1 MYELNVRKLIL
12 TVSILAIFAGSLVP
26 LSPLRA
32 AAQSSENC
40 PANLTLKLGLYG
52 GSPNSYNMLTALP
65 VAGVVDSLLQYYQ
78 MYPPPSITGQLDY
91 NESIISGYSHNS
103 NYTQWIFNVTPG
115 LKWSNGQAVTPNDII
130 NTYSQSFAL
139 NSTVDFVNAAAELSS
154 IKAIN
159 ATAAEFNLNKSDAVF
174 PERVA
179 SSLFTPIMPQNFIQ
193 HGPSFDG
200 FGIVNNAVGPFYST
214 NYSAGTTQGVFLRNP
229 YFNPLPNACELQVQY
244 FESDSQIPT
253 YIQSGALD
261 FGPIPP
267 ASASTMMNSPN
278 VHIIDEKGL
287 IPEMVTYNVT
297 KYPYNMTAFRQAL
310 IYGANLSE
318 ISQKGDQGYGQTAY
332 NSQGG
337 IPPEA
342 TKWYSSAQTTYSYN
356 PSMAMSLLQSIGIK
370 KGSDGH
376 LQFPNGTDITL
387 TVWYDNSF
395 AENAVAMGA
404 LQGDWQSLGFN
415 VVLNPAALGT
425 LIQDS
430 YANTNN
436 INSAMIYFKSYGAI
450 YGYAWTAGLK
460 SYLIDVPFNAPPSW
474 EGPPGSTADNQYNGN
489 LSALASTDN
498 VALESQYLTNI
509 QALNSANLPVL
520 TLGYGDAVW
529 AYNSLH
535 WSNWPSTNL
544 VILPNT
550 LNSSALA
557 GLTPTTS
564 SSTTS
569 SSSQSSSTSSVVSP
583 PSSSTSAPSLST
595 TSSSTASSSS
605 SSSTSSGLG
614 TTTIAVIAVVV
625 IVIVAG
631 IAAFAMRRR
640 PPTASK

>member
-1 MYELNVRKLIL
+1 MYELNVRKLAL

-26 LSPLRA
+26 LSPIRA
-32 AAQSSENC
+32 AAQSSC

-78 MYPPPSITGQLDY
+78 MYPPPSISGQLDY
-91 NESIISGYSHNS
+91 NESIINGYSHNS

-139 NSTVDFVNAAAELSS
+139 NSTVDFVNAAAEISS
-154 IKAIN
+154 IKVFN
-159 ATAAEFNLNKSDAVF
+159 TTAAVFNLNKSDAVF
-174 PERVA
+174 PQRVA

-193 HGPSFDG
+193 QGATFDG
-200 FGIVNNAVGPFYST
+200 FGITNNAVGPFYST
-214 NYSAGTTQGVFLRNP
+214 NYTAGTTQGVFLRNQ

-278 VHIIDEKGL
+278 VHIIDQKGL
-287 IPEMVTYNVT
+287 IPEMLTYNVT

-310 IYGANLSE
+310 LYGSNLSE

-332 NSQGG
+332 TSQGG

-356 PSMAMSLLQSIGIK
+356 PSMATSLLQSIGIK

-376 LQFPNGTDITL
+376 LQYPNGTDISL
-387 TVWYDNSF
+387 TIWYDNSF

-404 LQGDWQSLGFN
+404 LQTDWQSLGFN
-415 VVLNPAALGT
+415 VALNPAALGT

-474 EGPPGSTADNQYNGN
+474 EGPPGSTADNQYSSN
-489 LSALASTDN
+489 LTALASTDN
-498 VALESQYLTNI
+498 VTLENQYLTNI
-509 QALNSANLPVL
+509 QTLNSANLPVL

-535 WSNWPSTNL
+535 WSNWPSNNL

-550 LNSSALA
+550 LNSTALA
-557 GLTPTTS
+557 GLTPTS
-564 SSTTS
+564 ASSTTS
-569 SSSQSSSTSSVVSP
+569 SSSSVVPPSSSSTST
-583 PSSSTSAPSLST
+583 PSSNSTSA
-595 TSSSTASSSS
+595 AS
-605 SSSTSSGLG
+605 SSSTSSSSN
-614 TTTIAVIAVVV
+614 TTTIAAVAVVV
-625 IVIVAG
+625 IVIIAVVAVLV
-631 IAAFAMRRR
+631 MRRGK
-640 PPTASK
+640 PAASAPKQT

>member
-1 MYELNVRKLIL
+1 MFGSSIL

-26 LSPLRA
+26 LSSIRS
-32 AAQSSENC
+32 AAQSSGNC
-40 PANLTLKLGLYG
+40 SANLTLKLGLYG

-78 MYPPPSITGQLDY
+78 MYPPPSISGQLDY
-91 NESIISGYSHNS
+91 NESIINGFSHNS

-130 NTYSQSFAL
+130 NTYSQGFAL
-139 NSTVDFVNAAAELSS
+139 NSTVDFVNAAAEISS

-159 ATAAEFNLNKSDAVF
+159 TTAAEFNLNKSDAVF

-193 HGPSFDG
+193 QGATSDG

-214 NYSAGTTQGVFLRNP
+214 NYTAGTTQGVFLRNP

-287 IPEMVTYNVT
+287 IPEMLTYNVT

-310 IYGANLSE
+310 LYGSNLSE

-332 NSQGG
+332 TSQGG

-356 PSMAMSLLQSIGIK
+356 PSMAASLLQSIGIK

-387 TVWYDNSF
+387 TIWYDNSF

-404 LQGDWQSLGFN
+404 LQTDWQSLGFN

-474 EGPPGSTADNQYNGN
+474 EGPPGSTADNQYNSN

-498 VALESQYLTNI
+498 VTLENQYLTNI

-535 WSNWPSTNL
+535 WSNWPSNNL

-550 LNSSALA
+550 LNSTALA
-557 GLTPTTS
+557 GLTPTSGS
-564 SSTTS
+564 SSFSTTS
-569 SSSQSSSTSSVVSP
+569 SSS
-583 PSSSTSAPSLST
+583 PSSSTSVVSSP
-595 TSSSTASSSS
+595 SSSTSTPSQSSTAAS
-605 SSSTSSGLG
+605 SSSTSSSSN
-614 TTTIAVIAVVV
+614 TTTIAAVAVVV
-625 IVIVAG
+625 IVIIVVV
-631 IAAFAMRRR
+631 AAFAMRRR
-640 PPTASK
+640 PAASPPKQT